1 MAEKQENMEFQEK
14 LRRHRNRVRNRIIIT
29 AAAVL
34 IALFAYILYQNQVL
48 FGSFPGYDSQFS
60 DG

>member
-34 IALFAYILYQNQVL
+34 IALFA
-48 FGSFPGYDSQFS
+48 
-60 DG
+60 